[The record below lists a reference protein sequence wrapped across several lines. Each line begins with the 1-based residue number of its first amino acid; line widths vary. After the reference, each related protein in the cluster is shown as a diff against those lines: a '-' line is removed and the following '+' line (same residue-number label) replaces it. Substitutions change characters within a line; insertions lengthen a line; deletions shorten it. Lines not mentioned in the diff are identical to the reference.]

1 MSVTFDVMYDYDISA
16 GDPVGSEWGDDADRQ
31 FHVP

>member
-1 MSVTFDVMYDYDISA
+1 MSVTFGVMYNYDISA
-16 GDPVGSEWGDDADRQ
+16 GDPVGSEWRDDADWQ